1 MRRFLFYL
9 LILVFFINCSDNNK
23 KRFLPN
29 SVGKINSLSIV
40 IENELWNGVV
50 DNTLR
55 NYFAQP
61 VEDIPGEQEPI
72 FSIQQLPHQVFK
84 GATRYGRNVLVIDT
98 DNKNKFDI
106 RDTLFAK
113 PQKVAFLIGET
124 TDDLILLIQKHAKK
138 IIQTYK
144 DNELKESQARFK
156 TSLNST
162 KNIEDKL
169 NIKLSIPSSF
179 SVVKQENNFFWLE
192 QKIKGGSSNLIIYEM
207 PLNKICINNTDC
219 TEAIIHMRDSIGEK
233 YIPGREEGMYM
244 ITGQAF
250 APSIYKQ
257 KIGERNVIENRGL
270 WQVKNFILGGPFIN
284 YIFENPE
291 RNRCIVLEGFVSAP
305 GTPKR
310 DFLFELEAIIK
321 SIEFI

>member
-1 MRRFLFYL
+1 MKKVLFYL
-9 LILVFFINCSDNNK
+9 SFIVLFTHCSEEKK
-23 KRFLPN
+23 KRFLPD

-40 IENELWNGVV
+40 IDNALWNGVV
-50 DNTLR
+50 GDTLR

-98 DNKNKFDI
+98 DSKNKFDI
-106 RDTLFAK
+106 RDTLFAS
-113 PQKVAFLIGET
+113 PQKVAFLVGET
-124 TDDLILLIQKHAKK
+124 TDDLISLIQKYAPQ
-138 IIQTYK
+138 IIQAYK
-144 DNELKESQARFK
+144 DNELKENQLRLK
-156 TSLNST
+156 KSLNPT
-162 KNIEDKL
+162 KEIEEKL
-169 NIKLSIPSSF
+169 NIKLTIPSFF

-192 QKIKGGSSNLIIYEM
+192 RKIKGGTSNLIIYEM
-207 PLNKICINNTDC
+207 PLNKICTDNSDC
-219 TEAIIHMRDSIGEK
+219 TEAIIHMRDSIGER

-257 KIGERNVIENRGL
+257 KINNITTIESRGH
-270 WQVKNFILGGPFIN
+270 WRVKNFILGGPFIN

-291 RNRCIVLEGFVSAP
+291 RNRCVVLEGFVSAP

-321 SIEFI
+321 TIEFL